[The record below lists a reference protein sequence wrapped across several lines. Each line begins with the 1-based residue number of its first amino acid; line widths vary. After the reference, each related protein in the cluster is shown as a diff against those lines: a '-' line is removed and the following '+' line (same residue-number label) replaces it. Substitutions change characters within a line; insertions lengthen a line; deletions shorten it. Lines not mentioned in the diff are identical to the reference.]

1 MNKWLYIILGIIIIT
16 SYAGKK
22 LFIVPQIE
30 NDRSLNQLSVTAVSP
45 KYKTIFTSLK
55 LVGTLVPKEKI
66 VIATE
71 LSNIRVK
78 EIYAD
83 VGDIVEKGQKL
94 LLLDNKS
101 LNNQFIQFKSEYER
115 VRDEFDRIDKIKD
128 TGAVSKELFIQKL
141 KIMESA
147 KAKFDDAKLNL
158 ERSLVTAMDKGIIYE
173 RKATLGALIN
183 SDEALY
189 NIAYNNEIEMEAEVP
204 ETLISKVK
212 VGQDVVII
220 VSGIEKTIPGKVRLI
235 QLNIDNLNRTA
246 KIRISFY
253 SKTFLPVGLFAD
265 AEVITNTVNGLTLPT
280 TTLQE
285 NEFGKYIWKINTSN
299 KVRKIP
305 IEIKLRDTTDFIIED
320 GIALEDK
327 VINLSESFLK
337 EDDCVNI
344 IEVK

>member
-235 QLNIDNLNRTA
+235 QLNIDN
-246 KIRISFY
+246 
-253 SKTFLPVGLFAD
+253 
-265 AEVITNTVNGLTLPT
+265 
-280 TTLQE
+280 
-285 NEFGKYIWKINTSN
+285 
-299 KVRKIP
+299 
-305 IEIKLRDTTDFIIED
+305 
-320 GIALEDK
+320 
-327 VINLSESFLK
+327 
-337 EDDCVNI
+337 
-344 IEVK
+344 